1 MLRFLAVTLFVLAAL
16 VQAVPLTLKVAANE
30 RQCLFAEVEQPD
42 SKVGF
47 YFAVQAGGSFDIDV
61 SIKAPDGRVL
71 YNEPKEKQGEFSF
84 SAGIIGEYQFCFS
97 NDMST
102 FAEKSV
108 EFEIIVDSSNLK
120 AELPPNTGDK
130 DTNKVET
137 SILSIESRASN
148 LLRTLQY
155 YKTRN
160 NRNEST
166 VKSTESRIFW
176 FSFFELLL
184 MVGMAG
190 LHVIV
195 VQLFF
200 KGCKC
205 LLMISE
211 FVCCGP
217 FY

>member
-1 MLRFLAVTLFVLAAL
+1 MLKLLIVTMLAVLAH
-16 VQAVPLTLKVAANE
+16 AVPLTIKVPANE
-30 RQCLFAEVEQPD
+30 RQCMFAEVEQAE

-61 SIKAPDGRVL
+61 SIKSPEGRVL
-71 YNEPKEKQGEFSF
+71 YSEPKEKQGEFSF
-84 SAGIIGEYQFCFS
+84 AAATIGEYQFCFS

-102 FAEKSV
+102 FAEKSI
-108 EFEIIVDSSNLK
+108 EFEIIVDSNNLK
-120 AELPPNTGDK
+120 AELPANVGEK

-137 SILSIESRASN
+137 SILSIESRTSN

-176 FSFFELLL
+176 FSLFELVL

-190 LHVIV
+190 LHVVI

-200 KGCKC
+200 TGCKFSC
-205 LLMISE
+205 LAS
-211 FVCCGP
+211 
-217 FY
+217 